1 LGVAISL
8 MVFFGLCAQCASTL
22 VVLRQESGSW
32 AWPALT
38 FTYMTGLAYACA
50 LAAYQGSRALGWA

>member
-1 LGVAISL
+1 

-38 FTYMTGLAYACA
+38 FTYMTSLAYVCA
-50 LAAYQGSRALGWA
+50 WAAYQGSRALGWA